1 MKKLYTFEQ
10 IKKEKVKVK
19 ETTENENGEKV
30 TVEKEVEKEVKRGFF
45 VRRPNRKLYDDA
57 ELYYAVKLSEGIKA
71 GLLTKA
77 LLEKRYENDGG
88 ALSDPDIERWGSIYS
103 DFYENQRELVELEDK
118 ERSEEEEARLKEL
131 KDLLN
136 STRSA
141 LTNFEMSQQN
151 LFEQTAEVR
160 ARNKTI
166 LWWVLNLSYAIS
178 ENGEEYSF
186 FTDGSSEEK
195 LEYYDQLT
203 EEEDE
208 FIEEVIKKFT
218 YLISFWY
225 VSKVDNE
232 EDFREMLKEQ
242 DLDAN
247 LDTLEQALEASD
259 RMDEAIKGDSEE
271 EEATES
277 EEAAP
282 EEAAPE
288 EAEDAEEVKEVES
301 QTESELGEST
311 DEN

>member
-10 IKKEKVKVK
+10 IKKEKLKEK

-30 TVEKEVEKEVKRGFF
+30 TVEKEVEKEVKRDFF
-45 VRRPNRKLYDDA
+45 VRRPNRRLYDDA

-118 ERSEEEEARLKEL
+118 KRSEEEESRLNEL

-166 LWWVLNLSYAIS
+166 LWWVLNLSYAIA

-242 DLDAN
+242 DLDVN

-271 EEATES
+271 EETTES
-277 EEAAP
+277 EEAAS
-282 EEAAPE
+282 EEVAPE
-288 EAEDAEEVKEVES
+288 EAEEVEEVEP
-301 QTESELGEST
+301 QTESELDEST
-311 DEN
+311 DED

>member
-1 MKKLYTFEQ
+1 MKKLYTFKQ
-10 IKKEKVKVK
+10 YKTEKVKEK

-30 TVEKEVEKEVKRGFF
+30 TVEKEVDKKVARDFF
-45 VRRPNRKLYDDA
+45 IRRPNRKLYDDA

-88 ALSDPDIERWGSIYS
+88 SLSDPEIERYGTLYS
-103 DFYENQRELVELEDK
+103 EFYENQRELIDLEDK
-118 ERSEEEEARLKEL
+118 SEKSENDKKRLDDL
-131 KDLLN
+131 KDILS
-136 STRSA
+136 STRTA
-141 LTNFEMSQQN
+141 LTAFEMSQQN
-151 LFEQTAEVR
+151 LFDQTAEVR

-166 LWWVLNLSYAIS
+166 LWWVLNLSYAVA
-178 ENGEEYSF
+178 EDGKEYPF

-232 EDFREMLKEQ
+232 EDFKAMLEEQ
-242 DLDAN
+242 DLGGDLEN
-247 LDTLEQALEASD
+247 LDTALEASD
-259 RMDEAIKGDSEE
+259 RMDEELK
-271 EEATES
+271 S
-277 EEAAP
+277 EEAPDEETPDEETANKEQDAP
-282 EEAAPE
+282 RQ
-288 EAEDAEEVKEVES
+288 EDS
-301 QTESELGEST
+301 QSDPQSENTENNPDKSG

>member
-10 IKKEKVKVK
+10 IKKEKVKEK
-19 ETTENENGEKV
+19 ETTENENGEKI
-30 TVEKEVEKEVKRGFF
+30 TVEKEVEKEVKRDFF

-118 ERSEEEEARLKEL
+118 KRSEEEEARLNEL

-166 LWWVLNLSYAIS
+166 LWWVLNC
-178 ENGEEYSF
+178 
-186 FTDGSSEEK
+186 
-195 LEYYDQLT
+195 
-203 EEEDE
+203 
-208 FIEEVIKKFT
+208 
-218 YLISFWY
+218 
-225 VSKVDNE
+225 
-232 EDFREMLKEQ
+232 
-242 DLDAN
+242 
-247 LDTLEQALEASD
+247 
-259 RMDEAIKGDSEE
+259 
-271 EEATES
+271 
-277 EEAAP
+277 
-282 EEAAPE
+282 
-288 EAEDAEEVKEVES
+288 
-301 QTESELGEST
+301 
-311 DEN
+311 

>member
-1 MKKLYTFEQ
+1 MKKLYTFQQ
-10 IKKEKVKVK
+10 IKKEKVKEK

-30 TVEKEVEKEVKRGFF
+30 TVEKEVEKEVKRDFF

-118 ERSEEEEARLKEL
+118 KRSEEEEARLNEL

-166 LWWVLNLSYAIS
+166 LWWVLNLSYAIA

-271 EEATES
+271 ETTES
-277 EEAAP
+277 EEAAS
-282 EEAAPE
+282 EEVAPE
-288 EAEDAEEVKEVES
+288 ETEEVEEVEP
-301 QTESELGEST
+301 QTESELDEST

>member
-10 IKKEKVKVK
+10 IKKEKLKEK

-30 TVEKEVEKEVKRGFF
+30 TVEKEVEKEVKRDFF
-45 VRRPNRKLYDDA
+45 VRRPNRRLYDDA

-118 ERSEEEEARLKEL
+118 KRSEEEETRLDEL

-166 LWWVLNLSYAIS
+166 LWWVLNLSYAIA

-242 DLDAN
+242 DLDVN

-271 EEATES
+271 EETTES
-277 EEAAP
+277 EEAAS
-282 EEAAPE
+282 EEVAPE
-288 EAEDAEEVKEVES
+288 EAEEVEEVEP
-301 QTESELGEST
+301 QTESELDEST
-311 DEN
+311 DED

>member
-10 IKKEKVKVK
+10 IKKEKVKEK
-19 ETTENENGEKV
+19 ETTENENGEKI
-30 TVEKEVEKEVKRGFF
+30 TVEKEVEKEVKRDFF

-103 DFYENQRELVELEDK
+103 DANENQRELVELEDK
-118 ERSEEEEARLKEL
+118 KRSEEEEARLSEL

-166 LWWVLNLSYAIS
+166 LWWVLNLSYAIA

-208 FIEEVIKKFT
+208 FVEEVIKKFT

-242 DLDAN
+242 DLDVN

-271 EEATES
+271 ETAES
-277 EEAAP
+277 EEATSEEVAP
-282 EEAAPE
+282 EET
-288 EAEDAEEVKEVES
+288 EEVEEIEP
-301 QTESELGEST
+301 QTESELDEST
-311 DEN
+311 DED

>member
-10 IKKEKVKVK
+10 IKKEKVKEK
-19 ETTENENGEKV
+19 ETTENENGEKI
-30 TVEKEVEKEVKRGFF
+30 TVEKEVEKEVKRDFF

-118 ERSEEEEARLKEL
+118 KRSEEEEARLSEL

-166 LWWVLNLSYAIS
+166 LWWVLNLSYAIA

-208 FIEEVIKKFT
+208 FVEEVIKKFT

-242 DLDAN
+242 DLDVN

-271 EEATES
+271 ETAES
-277 EEAAP
+277 EEATSEEVAP
-282 EEAAPE
+282 EET
-288 EAEDAEEVKEVES
+288 EEVEEIEP
-301 QTESELGEST
+301 QTESELDEST
-311 DEN
+311 DED

>member
-71 GLLTKA
+71 GLLIKA

-301 QTESELGEST
+301 QTESEA
-311 DEN
+311 N

>member
-1 MKKLYTFEQ
+1 MKKLYTFKQ
-10 IKKEKVKVK
+10 YKTEKVKEK

-30 TVEKEVEKEVKRGFF
+30 TVEKELEKKVARDFF
-45 VRRPNRKLYDDA
+45 IRRPNRRLYDDA

-88 ALSDPDIERWGSIYS
+88 SLSDPEIERYGTLYS
-103 DFYENQRELVELEDK
+103 EFYENQRELIDLEDK
-118 ERSEEEEARLKEL
+118 SEKSESDKKRLDDL
-131 KDLLN
+131 KDILS
-136 STRSA
+136 STRTA
-141 LTNFEMSQQN
+141 LTAFEMSQQN
-151 LFEQTAEVR
+151 LFDQTAEVR

-166 LWWVLNLSYAIS
+166 LWWVLNLSYAVA
-178 ENGEEYSF
+178 EDGKEYPF

-271 EEATES
+271 ETTES
-277 EEAAP
+277 EEAAS
-282 EEAAPE
+282 EEVASEETEEVE
-288 EAEDAEEVKEVES
+288 EAEP
-301 QTESELGEST
+301 QTESELDEST

>member
-30 TVEKEVEKEVKRGFF
+30 TVEKEVEKEVKRNFF

-301 QTESELGEST
+301 QTESEA
-311 DEN
+311 N

>member
-1 MKKLYTFEQ
+1 MKKLYTFKQ
-10 IKKEKVKVK
+10 YKTEKVKEK

-30 TVEKEVEKEVKRGFF
+30 TIEKEVDKKVTRDFF
-45 VRRPNRKLYDDA
+45 IRRPNRRLYDDA

-88 ALSDPDIERWGSIYS
+88 SLSDPEIERYGTLYS
-103 DFYENQRELVELEDK
+103 EFYENQRELIDLEDK
-118 ERSEEEEARLKEL
+118 SEKSESDKKRLDDLKEI
-131 KDLLN
+131 LN
-136 STRSA
+136 STKNA
-141 LTNFEMSQQN
+141 LTAFEMSQQN
-151 LFEQTAEVR
+151 LFDQTAEVR

-166 LWWVLNLSYAIS
+166 LWWVLNLSYAVA
-178 ENGEEYSF
+178 EDGKEYPF

-232 EDFREMLKEQ
+232 EDFKAMLEEQ
-242 DLDAN
+242 DLGGDLEN
-247 LDTLEQALEASD
+247 LDTALEASD
-259 RMDEAIKGDSEE
+259 RMDEELKSEE
-271 EEATES
+271 TPDEEAPDEETANKEQDAPHQEGSQSDPQSENTENNPDKS
-277 EEAAP
+277 
-282 EEAAPE
+282 
-288 EAEDAEEVKEVES
+288 
-301 QTESELGEST
+301 G

>member
-1 MKKLYTFEQ
+1 MKKLYTFKQ
-10 IKKEKVKVK
+10 YKTEKVKEK

-30 TVEKEVEKEVKRGFF
+30 TVEKELEKKVARDFF
-45 VRRPNRKLYDDA
+45 IRRPNRRLYDDA

-88 ALSDPDIERWGSIYS
+88 SLSDPEIERYGTLYS
-103 DFYENQRELVELEDK
+103 EFYENQRELIDLEDK
-118 ERSEEEEARLKEL
+118 SEKSENDKKRLDDL
-131 KDLLN
+131 KDILS
-136 STRSA
+136 STRTA
-141 LTNFEMSQQN
+141 LTAFEMSQQN
-151 LFEQTAEVR
+151 LFDQTAEVR

-166 LWWVLNLSYAIS
+166 LWWVLNLSYAVA
-178 ENGEEYSF
+178 EDGKEYPF

-271 EEATES
+271 ETTES
-277 EEAAP
+277 EEAAS
-282 EEAAPE
+282 EEVASEETEEVE
-288 EAEDAEEVKEVES
+288 EAEP
-301 QTESELGEST
+301 QTESELDEST

>member
-1 MKKLYTFEQ
+1 MKKLYTFQQ
-10 IKKEKVKVK
+10 IKKEKVKEK

-30 TVEKEVEKEVKRGFF
+30 TVEKEVDKKVARDFF
-45 VRRPNRKLYDDA
+45 IRRPNRKLYDDA

-88 ALSDPDIERWGSIYS
+88 SLSDPEIERYGTLYS
-103 DFYENQRELVELEDK
+103 EFYENQRELIDLEDK
-118 ERSEEEEARLKEL
+118 SEKSENDKKRLDDL
-131 KDLLN
+131 KDILS
-136 STRSA
+136 STRTA
-141 LTNFEMSQQN
+141 LTAFEMSQQN
-151 LFEQTAEVR
+151 LFDQTAEVR

-166 LWWVLNLSYAIS
+166 LWWVLNLSYAVA
-178 ENGEEYSF
+178 EDGKEYPF

-232 EDFREMLKEQ
+232 EDFKAMLEEQ
-242 DLDAN
+242 DLGGDLEN
-247 LDTLEQALEASD
+247 LDTALEASD
-259 RMDEAIKGDSEE
+259 RMDEELK
-271 EEATES
+271 S
-277 EEAAP
+277 EEAPDEETPDEETANKEQDAP
-282 EEAAPE
+282 RQ
-288 EAEDAEEVKEVES
+288 EDS
-301 QTESELGEST
+301 QSDPQSENTENNPDKSG